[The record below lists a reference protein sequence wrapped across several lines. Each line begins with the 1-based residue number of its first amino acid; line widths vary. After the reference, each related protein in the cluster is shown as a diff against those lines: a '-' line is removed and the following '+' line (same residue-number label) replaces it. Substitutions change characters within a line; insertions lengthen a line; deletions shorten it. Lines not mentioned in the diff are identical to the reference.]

1 MMYNSDMPSRAE
13 LPSTGQLIRSTL
25 MAFVA
30 AIVILL
36 TVVLPAEYA
45 IDPTGVGGWL
55 GLTDMGEIK
64 QQLAEEAA
72 ADAASQPVALAANE
86 VPRQPDT
93 TPVIAVAKP
102 AKPAEPVAAVNTAPQ
117 EAPATVASIW
127 RDEVTLVLT
136 PGQGTEIKLI
146 MDKGAV
152 ARFAWEGVEGPLN
165 YDTHGDG
172 GGRSISYEKGRG
184 VKSDEGELTAAFTG
198 NHGWFFRN
206 RTQGDV
212 TLVLRMSGDYKK
224 VKRVL

>member
-1 MMYNSDMPSRAE
+1 
-13 LPSTGQLIRSTL
+13 
-25 MAFVA
+25 
-30 AIVILL
+30 
-36 TVVLPAEYA
+36 
-45 IDPTGVGGWL
+45 
-55 GLTDMGEIK
+55 
-64 QQLAEEAA
+64 
-72 ADAASQPVALAANE
+72 
-86 VPRQPDT
+86 
-93 TPVIAVAKP
+93 
-102 AKPAEPVAAVNTAPQ
+102 
-117 EAPATVASIW
+117 
-127 RDEVTLVLT
+127 
-136 PGQGTEIKLI
+136 